1 MIPSYYFAART
12 HALQISQAPDMA
24 LLSSSLAGEVGLRLL
39 FSPLGSKVF
48 ARWAC
53 VIGGIGFPVY
63 SSFKAIELKDKS
75 EQEQWLCY
83 WTAYGCFTS
92 LETFSDKLLS
102 WFPGYYHAKLLFL
115 IWLQLPLSGG
125 ARYILTSYL
134 RPILHKYE
142 GLLDR
147 IVNGTR
153 TDINNFFINHLQ
165 ELKGF
170 KALLLRMAQRVFAV
184 TEDIYQSLRTTDGG
198 ASSVTEISASIEIV
212 SEHDEESSSSLPISD
227 GCL

>member
-1 MIPSYYFAART
+1 
-12 HALQISQAPDMA
+12 MA
-24 LLSSSLAGEVGLRLL
+24 LLNSSLAGEVGIRLL

-53 VIGGIGFPVY
+53 VIGGLGFPIY
-63 SSFKAIELKDKS
+63 SSFKAIESKDKT

-83 WTAYGCFTS
+83 WTAYGCFAS

-102 WFPGYYHAKLLFL
+102 WFPGYYHAKLLFF

-125 ARYILTSYL
+125 ARYILTSHL

-153 TDINNFFINHLQ
+153 TDINNFFISHLQ
-165 ELKGF
+165 ELKFF
-170 KALLLRMAQRVFAV
+170 KALLLRMSQRVFAV
-184 TEDIYQSLRTTDGG
+184 AGEIYQSIRSADRE
-198 ASSVTEISASIEIV
+198 ASSVTEITASVEIV
-212 SEHDEESSSSLPISD
+212 SEHEEESSQGLPVSD

>member
-1 MIPSYYFAART
+1 
-12 HALQISQAPDMA
+12 MA
-24 LLSSSLAGEVGLRLL
+24 LLGSSLAGELGIRLL
-39 FSPLGSKVF
+39 FSPLGSRIV

-53 VIGGIGFPVY
+53 VVGGIGFPVY
-63 SSFKAIELKDKS
+63 SSFKAIESKDKA

-83 WTAYGCFTS
+83 WTAYGSFTS
-92 LETFSDKLLS
+92 VETFSDKLLS

-125 ARYILTSYL
+125 ARCILMSYL
-134 RPILHKYE
+134 SPFLHKYE

-153 TDINNFFINHLQ
+153 TDLNTFFTGHLQ
-165 ELKGF
+165 EVKLLKT
-170 KALLLRMAQRVFAV
+170 LLYKLAQRVFTV
-184 TEDIYQSLRTTDGG
+184 ITKVYRSLRTADIQT
-198 ASSVTEISASIEIV
+198 SSVTEVAASVEIV
-212 SEHDEESSSSLPISD
+212 SAHEEESSSGLPVSD

>member
-1 MIPSYYFAART
+1 
-12 HALQISQAPDMA
+12 MA
-24 LLSSSLAGEVGLRLL
+24 LLSSSLAGEVGIRLL
-39 FSPLGSKVF
+39 FSPLGSRVI

-53 VIGGIGFPVY
+53 VIGGLGFPVY
-63 SSFKAIELKDKS
+63 SSFKAIESKDKS
-75 EQEQWLCY
+75 EQEQWLYY

-92 LETFSDKLLS
+92 LETVSDKLLS

-125 ARYILTSYL
+125 ARHILTSYL
-134 RPILHKYE
+134 SPFLHKYE

-153 TDINNFFINHLQ
+153 TDINTFFTTHLQ
-165 ELKGF
+165 EVKLL
-170 KALLLRMAQRVFAV
+170 KALFFRLAQRVLRVAG
-184 TEDIYQSLRTTDGG
+184 EAYHSLRSADVST
-198 ASSVTEISASIEIV
+198 SSVTEVSASVEIGLEREEEEMSRLPV
-212 SEHDEESSSSLPISD
+212 SSD

>member
-1 MIPSYYFAART
+1 
-12 HALQISQAPDMA
+12 MA
-24 LLSSSLAGEVGLRLL
+24 LLSSSLAGEVGIRLL
-39 FSPLGSKVF
+39 FSPLGSRVF

-53 VIGGIGFPVY
+53 IVGGIGFPVY
-63 SSFKAIELKDKS
+63 SSFKAIESKEKS

-92 LETFSDKLLS
+92 LETFSDKILS

-134 RPILHKYE
+134 SPFLHKYE

-153 TDINNFFINHLQ
+153 TDINTFFTLHLQ
-165 ELKGF
+165 EVKLLKT
-170 KALLLRMAQRVFAV
+170 LLCRLAQRVFTVA
-184 TEDIYQSLRTTDGG
+184 TEVYRSLRSADIQT
-198 ASSVTEISASIEIV
+198 SSVTEVAEFVEIV
-212 SEHDEESSSSLPISD
+212 SEHEEESSSGLPVSD